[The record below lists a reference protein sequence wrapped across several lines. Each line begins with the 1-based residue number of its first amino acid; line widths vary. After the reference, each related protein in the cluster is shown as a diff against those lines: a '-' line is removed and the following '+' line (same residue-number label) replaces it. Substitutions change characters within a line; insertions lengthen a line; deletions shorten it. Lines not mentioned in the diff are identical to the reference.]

1 MVVLI
6 GGLVSARSTPN
17 GDAIMFKTLIAA
29 LILAT
34 ASVALTSNVNAGPS
48 KQYPTQEETNWMER
62 ASKTFDGGAI

>member
-6 GGLVSARSTPN
+6 GGRYRPPN
-17 GDAIMFKTLIAA
+17 TQRRLIMIKTLIAV

-34 ASVALTSNVNAGPS
+34 ASIAATSNGNAGPS

>member
-1 MVVLI
+1 
-6 GGLVSARSTPN
+6 
-17 GDAIMFKTLIAA
+17 MFKTLIAA

>member
-1 MVVLI
+1 MI
-6 GGLVSARSTPN
+6 
-17 GDAIMFKTLIAA
+17 KTLIAV

-34 ASVALTSNVNAGPS
+34 ASIAATSNGNAGPS